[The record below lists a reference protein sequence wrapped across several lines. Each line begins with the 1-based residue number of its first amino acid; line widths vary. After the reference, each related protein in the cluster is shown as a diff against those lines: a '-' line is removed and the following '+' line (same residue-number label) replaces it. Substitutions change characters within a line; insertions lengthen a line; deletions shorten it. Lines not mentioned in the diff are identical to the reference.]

1 MADKTSFLIQD
12 VPIEIT
18 LHVSKMVNASITPLT
33 TDSVIKGMQGIA
45 KQSYVRRGLAMALQL
60 GMIESVKSGEFKGVE
75 KFKENFRKITISDFP
90 IIARKALQD
99 YVPFLFYLE
108 NIMMG
113 YSSVQAST
121 ITAGVFDL
129 DEKNC
134 MGFFKKSGIYS
145 QILSEKDG
153 NISIA
158 STISTSPDYV
168 ENLKNMLNSDLEAK
182 NLISSLLSSQVVA
195 YFAKK
200 GVNFNRPAEA
210 LVEIKKDPKTSLYKI
225 FEFAETCLYQLG
237 DDLGASV
244 QTANGLG
251 ELVNAIR
258 SQKGILKNP
267 TNLGVGLGSLRNMT
281 NHGPDK
287 DTGKTWDITEEASL
301 GASLLVL
308 RYIRSVYLQSKQKI
322 QEI

>member
-1 MADKTSFLIQD
+1 MADKTSFLVQD
-12 VPIEIT
+12 VPIDVS
-18 LHVSKMVNASITPLT
+18 LHVSKMVNASLTPLT
-33 TDSVIKGMQGIA
+33 VDSVIKGMQGIA
-45 KQSYVRRGLAMALQL
+45 KQTYVRRGLATALQL
-60 GMIESVKSGEFKGVE
+60 GMIESVNNKEYKGVE
-75 KFKENFRKITISDFP
+75 KFKEDFRKIHISDFP

-99 YVPFLFYLE
+99 YAPFLSYLE

-113 YSSVQAST
+113 YSSDQAST
-121 ITAGVFDL
+121 ITAGVFNL

-134 MGFFKKSGIYS
+134 MSFFKKSGVYS
-145 QILSEKDG
+145 EILSEKDG

-158 STISTSPDYV
+158 STVSTNPDYV

-182 NLISSLLSSQVVA
+182 NLISSLLSSEVVT

-200 GVNFNRPAEA
+200 GVDFNRPAKA
-210 LVEIKKDPKTSLYKI
+210 LVEIKKDPKSSLYKL
-225 FEFAETCLYQLG
+225 FEFAEMCLYQLG
-237 DDLGASV
+237 DDLGANV
-244 QTANGLG
+244 QNANGLS

-258 SQKGILKNP
+258 SQKSILKNP

-287 DTGKTWDITEEASL
+287 DTGITWNITEETSL
-301 GASLLVL
+301 GTSLLVL

-322 QEI
+322 QEM